1 MSDEAGCDS
10 QLTGLT
16 LSAALAS
23 FFILNDIQ
31 AYDSIAE
38 SRVYASRS

>member
-16 LSAALAS
+16 LSAGLAS
-23 FFILNDIQ
+23 LPLLHDIQ
-31 AYDSIAE
+31 AE
-38 SRVYASRS
+38 SRVYA